1 MNFFLLIINSKL
13 IVSFREG
20 GFIKQNSQKEQILEL
35 FINTQIILYNLKSIE
50 YNIDDYIKNF

>member
-35 FINTQIILYNLKSIE
+35 LINTQIILYNLKSIE